1 MASQPQ
7 HRRQLFAKSAPR
19 MLSDRNPPRS
29 ANAISLASPSS
40 SSGLLKRQVDWALG
54 AGFLAAPHMGYGA
67 MKTLLC
73 FGLSYTAQHYLAA
86 YGARFEQVWGT
97 VRDQN
102 RAAEL
107 NARAKGNMRALTF
120 GGTSVSDDLQE
131 AAAQADAILVSIPP
145 DERGDPVLAVCGSLL
160 THSRQIRTIVYL
172 STIGV
177 YGNHDGAWIDE
188 NADCRPSEQRN
199 RQRLMAE
206 RGWQGISARSGLPV
220 AILRLAG
227 IYGPGRNALENLQ
240 HGTAKRI
247 CKPGHVFNRI
257 HVADIA
263 QAIDAAFDRRA
274 NGIFNIADDEPSPP
288 GDPIAYAAKLLGFE
302 PPPKISFDQ
311 ARSSM
316 NEMAAS
322 FYLDVK
328 RVSNVKLKTV
338 LGVKLTYPTYR
349 EGLSALMDA
358 G

>member
-1 MASQPQ
+1 
-7 HRRQLFAKSAPR
+7 
-19 MLSDRNPPRS
+19 
-29 ANAISLASPSS
+29 
-40 SSGLLKRQVDWALG
+40 
-54 AGFLAAPHMGYGA
+54 MGYWA

-73 FGLSYTAQHYLAA
+73 FGFSYTAQHYLAA

-107 NARAKGNMRALTF
+107 TARAKGNMRALAF
-120 GGTSVSDDLQE
+120 GGRSVSDDLEE
-131 AAAQADAILVSIPP
+131 AVAQAEAILVSIPP
-145 DERGDPVLAVCGSLL
+145 DERGDPVLAVCGNLL
-160 THSRQIRTIVYL
+160 ASSRQIRTILYL

-188 NADCRPSEQRN
+188 NSNCRPGEGRN
-199 RQRLMAE
+199 LQRLAAE
-206 RGWQGISARSGLPV
+206 RGWQNLFAGSGVPV

-227 IYGPGRNALENLQ
+227 IYGPGRNALKNLQ
-240 HGTAKRI
+240 RGAAKRI
-247 CKPGHVFNRI
+247 VKPGQVFNRI

-274 NGIFNIADDEPSPP
+274 SGIFNISDDDPSPP
-288 GDPIAYAAKLLGFE
+288 GDPIVYAAKLLGLE
-302 PPPKISFDQ
+302 SPPQISFDQ
-311 ARSSM
+311 ARLSM
-316 NEMAAS
+316 SEMAAS

-338 LGVKLTYPTYR
+338 LGVQLQYPTYR
-349 EGLSALMDA
+349 EGLSALMNA

>member
-1 MASQPQ
+1 
-7 HRRQLFAKSAPR
+7 
-19 MLSDRNPPRS
+19 
-29 ANAISLASPSS
+29 
-40 SSGLLKRQVDWALG
+40 
-54 AGFLAAPHMGYGA
+54 

-86 YGARFEQVWGT
+86 YGTRFEQVWGT

-102 RAAEL
+102 RAAGL
-107 NARAKGNMRALTF
+107 NVRAKGNMRALTF
-120 GGTSVSDDLQE
+120 DGTSVSDDLQE
-131 AAAQADAILVSIPP
+131 AVAQAEAILVSIPP

-160 THSRQIRTIVYL
+160 AGSRQIRTIVYL

-177 YGNHDGAWIDE
+177 YGNYDGAWIDE
-188 NADCRPSEQRN
+188 NSDCRPSEERS
-199 RQRLMAE
+199 RRRLAAE
-206 RGWQGISARSGLPV
+206 RGWQSLSARSGLPV
-220 AILRLAG
+220 AILRLPG
-227 IYGPGRNALENLQ
+227 IYGPGRNALKSLR

-247 CKPGHVFNRI
+247 VKTGQVFNRI

-263 QAIDAAFDRRA
+263 QAINAAFDRRA

-288 GDPIAYAAKLLGFE
+288 GDPIVYAAKLLGLE
-302 PPPKISFDQ
+302 PPPEISFDQ

-316 NEMAAS
+316 SAMAAS

-338 LGVKLTYPTYR
+338 LGVKLHYPTYR
-349 EGLSALMDA
+349 EGLSALMES

>member
-1 MASQPQ
+1 
-7 HRRQLFAKSAPR
+7 
-19 MLSDRNPPRS
+19 
-29 ANAISLASPSS
+29 
-40 SSGLLKRQVDWALG
+40 
-54 AGFLAAPHMGYGA
+54 MGYWA

-73 FGLSYTAQHYLAA
+73 FGLSYTAQHYLAV
-86 YGARFEQVWGT
+86 YGARFEQVLGT

-107 NARAKGNMRALTF
+107 NAGAKGNMRALTF
-120 GGTSVSDDLQE
+120 SGTSVSDDLQE
-131 AAAQADAILVSIPP
+131 ALAQAEAILVSIPP

-160 THSRQIRTIVYL
+160 ASSRRIRTIVYL

-188 NADCRPSEQRN
+188 NADCRPSEERN
-199 RQRLMAE
+199 RQRLAAE
-206 RGWQGISARSGLPV
+206 RGWQSLSARCGLPV

-227 IYGPGRNALENLQ
+227 IYGPGRNALKNLQ
-240 HGTAKRI
+240 HGTANRI
-247 CKPGHVFNRI
+247 VKPGQVFNRI

-274 NGIFNIADDEPSPP
+274 NGIFNITDDEPSPP
-288 GDPIAYAAKLLGFE
+288 GDPIVYAAKLLGLE
-302 PPPKISFDQ
+302 PPPEISFDQ
-311 ARSSM
+311 ARLSM
-316 NEMAAS
+316 SEMAAS
-322 FYLDVK
+322 FYLDIK

-338 LGVKLTYPTYR
+338 LSVQLRFPTYR

>member
-1 MASQPQ
+1 
-7 HRRQLFAKSAPR
+7 
-19 MLSDRNPPRS
+19 
-29 ANAISLASPSS
+29 
-40 SSGLLKRQVDWALG
+40 
-54 AGFLAAPHMGYGA
+54 

-86 YGARFEQVWGT
+86 YGTRFEQVWST

-102 RAAEL
+102 RAAAL
-107 NARAKGNMRALTF
+107 NVRAKGNMRALTF
-120 GGTSVSDDLQE
+120 DGTFVSDDLRE
-131 AAAQADAILVSIPP
+131 AVAQAEVILVSIPP
-145 DERGDPVLAVCGSLL
+145 DERGDPVLAVCGNSLAG
-160 THSRQIRTIVYL
+160 SRQIRTIVYL

-188 NADCRPSEQRN
+188 NSDCRPSKVRD
-199 RQRLMAE
+199 RRRLAAE
-206 RGWQGISARSGLPV
+206 HEWQSLSARSGLPV
-220 AILRLAG
+220 AILRLPG

-247 CKPGHVFNRI
+247 VKTGQVFNRI

-274 NGIFNIADDEPSPP
+274 NGIFNITDDEPSSP
-288 GDPIAYAAKLLGFE
+288 GDPIVYAAKLLGLE
-302 PPPKISFDQ
+302 PPPEISFDQ

-328 RVSNVKLKTV
+328 RVSNVKLKAV
-338 LGVKLTYPTYR
+338 LGVQLHYPTYR
-349 EGLSALMDA
+349 EGLSALMHA